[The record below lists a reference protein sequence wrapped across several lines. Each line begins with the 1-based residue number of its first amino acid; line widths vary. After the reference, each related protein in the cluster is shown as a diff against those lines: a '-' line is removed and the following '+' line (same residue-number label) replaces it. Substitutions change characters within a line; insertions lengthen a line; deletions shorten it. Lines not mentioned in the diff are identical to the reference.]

1 MSRNRK
7 KPRQSEKKQSAAVR
21 QSEALY
27 KKADFAVDAQA
38 LPFVKWY
45 EESDGNT
52 GAEALQ
58 TLQSVKQFLW
68 LYGAGGA
75 PVLATEFDA
84 AAFLRTMSQLEELG
98 GEEESRIFRVMM
110 DDLQLYIAFLDATDT
125 WTGSEDDLQVILE
138 NFDLSEEVSNEAPDV
153 AGVSEAA
160 PVSETALVS
169 GDRARWARELLGWI
183 GAGKELTATGSLRLA
198 DIEGAA
204 AAVDIRAVGSQKRLT
219 DEALAALADQDG
231 NVPQVVRSMA
241 EVERLAELWDALR
254 EGGLIEVA
262 VKKAVP
268 TDEGLRLRESGREAE
283 LLRALDAAE
292 ALVSV

>member
-21 QSEALY
+21 QSGALY

-68 LYGAGGA
+68 LHGAGGA

-110 DDLQLYIAFLDATDT
+110 DDLQLYIAFLDATGT

-138 NFDLSEEVSNEAPDV
+138 NFELSEMVPTEDV
-153 AGVSEAA
+153 AAGEGSEESTVSTE
-160 PVSETALVS
+160 
-169 GDRARWARELLGWI
+169 RAGWARELLLWI
-183 GAGKELTATGSLRLA
+183 GEGKELTATGSLRLA

-204 AAVDIRAVGSQKRLT
+204 SAVGIRAVGSQKRLSG
-219 DEALAALADQDG
+219 EALAALADPEG
-231 NVPQVVRSMA
+231 NTPQVARSMA
-241 EVERLAELWDALR
+241 EVERLAVLWDALR
-254 EGGLIEVA
+254 ASGLIEVA
-262 VKKAVP
+262 AKKAVP
-268 TDEGLRLRESGREAE
+268 TAEGLRLSAPGQDAA
-283 LLRALDAAE
+283 LLRALDGTE
-292 ALVSV
+292 APVTA